1 MATVS
6 LDQQLDSEQFVHI
19 PRVPIFREHYLRL
32 PDGRV
37 IYFDRA
43 KLQQIADN
51 CNRRIEQTG
60 DYATIVI
67 NHTGRSED
75 TPCVGF
81 AGPFYVEPLPL
92 EEETVWAITAD
103 FHIYRDYKDVL
114 KHYPKRSVELYNDG
128 PFEKWFLDPIA
139 LISKTPRLDL
149 GLLYSRDRSGG
160 IRIRYSAAEPGPT
173 SVYVPEMGKRQR
185 KTDYAAP
192 AAAAAGAQTALAAVE
207 KIPEM
212 VQKGAEGIV
221 DMAARAVYELPSE
234 SIDPQKAKQI
244 LHDKEVRGH
253 PLTEK
258 QRKMFGAAAS
268 RAEYEQQEA
277 KSMALSKEDL
287 DAIVQAFLET
297 PVGQWIQKKMA
308 AEEEGTSSGPEN
320 GATTPVVDAGEAKA
334 KTEYEKEAAEN
345 AAEASIEA
353 LKEQI
358 ELLKKQLE
366 EERSKRTDVERYSKL
381 KQLRARFI
389 FDLDKEFA
397 RCRRMNDQ
405 QFDLHVKEVIPNY
418 KENPASGLIP
428 AEMTDTSGY
437 PTESLKYERHP
448 DGSISYTVYGSE
460 AVAKAVQLAT
470 TKGLTFEEALQQV
483 VGGVKS

>member
-1 MATVS
+1 MATVT
-6 LDQQLDSEQFVHI
+6 LEKQLDSEQFLHI

-67 NHTGRSED
+67 NHTGTSEN

-92 EEETVWAITAD
+92 EEDTVWAITAD
-103 FHIYRDYKDVL
+103 FHIYRDYADIL

-128 PFEKWFLDPIA
+128 PFEKWFIDPIA

-149 GLLYSRDRSGG
+149 GLLYSMDQRGG

-173 SVYVPEMGKRQR
+173 SVFVPSTTGKK
-185 KTDYAAP
+185 KTDYAA
-192 AAAAAGAQTALAAVE
+192 QALAALASAAPSVLSKIKELPQQIQQSVE
-207 KIPEM
+207 GS
-212 VQKGAEGIV
+212 VD
-221 DMAARAVYELPSE
+221 DMAGAVYELPSE
-234 SIDPQKAKQI
+234 RIDPDKAKQI
-244 LHDKEVRGH
+244 LHDNEVRGH

-268 RAEYEQQEA
+268 RADYQQEEA
-277 KSMALSKEDL
+277 QPMALSKEDL

-308 AEEEGTSSGPEN
+308 EEQGAPSGPEN
-320 GATTPVVDAGEAKA
+320 GSPTPTVDTAEGKD
-334 KTEYEKEAAEN
+334 KTEYQKENAEN
-345 AAEASIEA
+345 MAEASIEA
-353 LKEQI
+353 LQEQI

-381 KQLRARFI
+381 KQLRARYI

-405 QFDLHVKEVIPNY
+405 QFDLHLKEVIPNY